1 MFSNII
7 NNLFKT
13 DKGKILVSIILGI
26 GLASLF
32 KKTCIGDGCIIIKT
46 LSPDVI
52 QMNTY
57 RHDEKCY
64 KYKAKSAKCTDNNIS
79 VKNE

>member
-57 RHDEKCY
+57 RHDDKCY

>member
-13 DKGKILVSIILGI
+13 DRGKILVSIILGI
-26 GLASLF
+26 GIASLF

-46 LSPDVI
+46 LPPDVI
-52 QMNTY
+52 NMNIY

-64 KYKAKSAKCTDNNIS
+64 KYKPTSSKCTDKNVS
-79 VKNE
+79 VQ